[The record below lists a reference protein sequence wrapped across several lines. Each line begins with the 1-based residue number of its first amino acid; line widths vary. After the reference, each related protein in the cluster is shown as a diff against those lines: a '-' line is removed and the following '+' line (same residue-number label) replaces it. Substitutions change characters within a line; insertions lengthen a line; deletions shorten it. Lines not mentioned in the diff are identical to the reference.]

1 MRYILMNYMEE
12 ATWCAQTPEERAKG
26 AAAYKAFVEALTQA
40 GAYVGSQGLSAPS
53 QATTVRVANGK
64 TQVMDG
70 PYADT
75 KEQLGGIFTIEVP
88 DLDAAISWAARCPA
102 ASFGVVAMASSS
114 PSWQLGRGMS
124 PPPRTRC
131 RMRSHRRWRTGR

>member
-1 MRYILMNYMEE
+1 MRYILMNYLNE
-12 ATWCAQTPEERAKG
+12 ATWSAQTPAQRAEG
-26 AAAYKAFVEALTQA
+26 AAAYKAFVEALTTA

-53 QATTVRVANGK
+53 QATTVRISNGK

-102 ASFGVVAMASSS
+102 ASLGVVELRAA
-114 PSWQLGRGMS
+114 WGA
-124 PPPRTRC
+124 
-131 RMRSHRRWRTGR
+131 